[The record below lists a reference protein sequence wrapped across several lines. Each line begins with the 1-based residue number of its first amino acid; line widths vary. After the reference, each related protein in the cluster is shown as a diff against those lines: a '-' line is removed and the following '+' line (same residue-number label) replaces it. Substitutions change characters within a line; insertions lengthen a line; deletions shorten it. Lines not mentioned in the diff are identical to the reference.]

1 MSETPKF
8 YADAM
13 LGRLARYLRFLGYDT
28 SYRADV
34 EDADLVAEAAREGRV
49 VLTRDRALVIE
60 RHVRS
65 ALLLESGTTT
75 EQLRQVIDHFRLEW
89 RSKRPARC
97 TLCNE
102 EIVPEPEGSRW
113 RCPACERIYWE
124 GSHVRRLRARI
135 EEALS

>member
-1 MSETPKF
+1 
-8 YADAM
+8 M

-49 VLTRDRALVIE
+49 VLTRDRALVLE
-60 RHVRS
+60 RRVRP
-65 ALLLESGTTT
+65 ALLLTSDATT
-75 EQLRQVIDHFRLEW
+75 EQLRAVVDHFGLDW

-102 EIVPEPEGSRW
+102 EIVPEPGGARW
-113 RCPACERIYWE
+113 RCPVCERVYWE
-124 GSHVRRLRARI
+124 GSHVLRLRARI
-135 EEALS
+135 EDALR